1 MKRYLTIIF
10 IILSGLCVLI
20 GLIIDQIWSGIVGWA
35 LAVILLIFALYFTK
49 YIPEETKEK
58 KCE

>member
-49 YIPEETKEK
+49 YIPEETKRK
-58 KCE
+58 KV